1 MSGEPRSLRRPM
13 VDFTSPRDR
22 YVLTLLLAL
31 SALLTLPL
39 NALGLPGT
47 WVFLAG
53 ASLWKTLDPDCPV
66 AWWALGAGFA
76 IALVAELLEW
86 TLSSRYT
93 AKYGGSTRAG
103 WGALIGGIVGAVV
116 GVPVPLLGSLVGSF
130 LGAFGGAL
138 IAEYSVRP
146 DESHAGRVAW
156 GALVGRVVAAAMKVG
171 LGFVVAVLIVAST
184 IVG

>member
-1 MSGEPRSLRRPM
+1 MGDGEPQHFAL
-13 VDFTSPRDR
+13 VDFTSGRTR
-22 YVLTLLLAL
+22 TVLTLLLAL

-53 ASLWKTLDPDCPV
+53 ASLWKTLDPACPV

-93 AKYGGSTRAG
+93 AKYGGSRRAG
-103 WGALIGGIVGAVV
+103 WGALLGGIVGAVV
-116 GVPVPLLGSLVGSF
+116 GVPVPVLGSLVGSF
-130 LGAFGGAL
+130 VGAFVGAL
-138 IAEYSVRP
+138 VAEYSVRP

-171 LGFVVAVLIVAST
+171 LGFVVAVLVVAST